1 MPTKV
6 KGMTSIEIAIL
17 VGIVLI
23 IAVAVGWYLYTTFAA
38 SIESHP
44 ELRVASAVA
53 FTNGTIRVE
62 VVNTG
67 SVAVHIDRAEVLGTI
82 YSTRSGVWIDGYGGR
97 GTVYIDTGRWLP
109 PGTVLHGKLIT
120 VNGYTAPFTVRVAW

>member
-17 VGIVLI
+17 VGIVLV

-44 ELRVASAVA
+44 ELRVTSAVA
-53 FTNGTIRVE
+53 WSNGTIRVE
-62 VVNTG
+62 IVNTG
-67 SVAVHIDRAEVLGTI
+67 SVAVYIDRAEVLGTI
-82 YSTRSGVWIDGYGGR
+82 YSTRSGAWVPGYGGR
-97 GTVYIDTGRWLP
+97 AIVYIDTNRWLA
-109 PGTVLHGKLIT
+109 PGVLIRGNLIVYTGHTV
-120 VNGYTAPFTVRVAW
+120 PFTARVT